1 MVYSPFKELKS
12 EEKRKQESDNIRKKY
27 PDRIPVILE
36 KFDKRAPDLEKYKYL
51 LPSDANLSLLLLHVR
66 ARIKLNPNAAI
77 FLTIQNEIC
86 NASEVL
92 CKLYEEKK
100 DKDGFLYITYSTE
113 NTFG

>member
-1 MVYSPFKELKS
+1 MVYSSFKESKS

-51 LPSDANLSLLLLHVR
+51 VPSDANLSLLLLHVR

-86 NASEVL
+86 NSSEVL